1 MASIIN
7 VDQIAEATSGS
18 GVHIPGHVVQ
28 VKYRNIINNNFS
40 STSSDFTDIDNW
52 YVDITPKSSSNII
65 VVQTTITMNLN
76 DQDGYGRMRIVD
88 SNNSDT
94 KWSTNVRMGSAA
106 YYQSTSAWLDY
117 PYFHINTAGTTNAMR
132 LQFQA
137 AVISGGTL
145 KNQWSNSDDRIVMAM
160 EIAQ

>member
-7 VDQIAEATSGS
+7 VDQINEATSGS

-106 YYQSTSAWLDY
+106 YYQSTSVWLDY

-145 KNQWSNSDDRIVMAM
+145 TNNWSNSDDRIVMAM

>member
-7 VDQIAEATSGS
+7 VDQINEATSGS
-18 GVHIPGHVVQ
+18 GVQIPGHVVQ
-28 VKYRNIINNNFS
+28 VKYRNVINNNFS
-40 STSSDFTDIDNW
+40 SASSNYTDIDNW

-65 VVQTTITMNLN
+65 VVQTTITMKLN
-76 DQDGYGRMRIVD
+76 DQDGYGRLRIVD

-94 KWSTNVRMGSAA
+94 KWNTNDRIGSAA
-106 YYQSTSAWLDY
+106 YYQTTTAWLDY

-132 LQFQA
+132 LQFQ
-137 AVISGGTL
+137 VQVMSGGTL
-145 KNQWSNSDDRIVMAM
+145 TNQWSDSDDRIVMAM

>member
-7 VDQIAEATSGS
+7 VDQIDEATSGS
-18 GVHIPGHVVQ
+18 GVKIPGHVVQ
-28 VKYRNIINNNFS
+28 VKYRNVINNNFS
-40 STSSDFTDIDNW
+40 SSSSDFTDISNW

-65 VVQTTITMNLN
+65 VVQTTITMNIN
-76 DQDGYGRMRIVD
+76 DQDGYARMRIVD

-94 KWSTNVRMGSAA
+94 QWSTNVRMGSAA
-106 YYQSTSAWLDY
+106 YYQSTSVWLDY

-145 KNQWSNSDDRIVMAM
+145 SNQWSNSDDRMIMAM
-160 EIAQ
+160 EVAQ

>member
-7 VDQIAEATSGS
+7 VDQINEATSGS

-28 VKYRNIINNNFS
+28 VKYRTLANNNFS
-40 STSSDFTDIDNW
+40 SSSSDFTDIDNW

-76 DQDGYGRMRIVD
+76 DQDAYARIRIVD

-94 KWSTNVRMGSAA
+94 KWSTNDRMGSAA
-106 YYQSTSAWLDY
+106 YYQATTVWLDY
-117 PYFHINTAGTTNAMR
+117 PYFHINTARTTNAMR

-137 AVISGGTL
+137 QVISGGTL
-145 KNQWSNSDDRIVMAM
+145 TNAWSNADDRMIMAM

>member
-7 VDQIAEATSGS
+7 VDQINEATSGS

-28 VKYRNIINNNFS
+28 VKYRNVINNNFS
-40 STSSDFTDIDNW
+40 SSSSDFTDIDNW

-76 DQDGYGRMRIVD
+76 DQDAYARIRIVD

-94 KWSTNVRMGSAA
+94 KWNTNDRMGSAA
-106 YYQSTSAWLDY
+106 YYQSTSVWLDY

-137 AVISGGTL
+137 QVISGGTL
-145 KNQWSNSDDRIVMAM
+145 TNAWSNADDRMIMAM

>member
-18 GVHIPGHVVQ
+18 GVKIPGHVVQ
-28 VKYRNIINNNFS
+28 VKYRNVTNNNFS
-40 STSSDFTDIDNW
+40 STSSDFTDINNW

-65 VVQTTITMNLN
+65 VAQTTITLKSTTEAA
-76 DQDGYGRMRIVD
+76 YGRIRIVD

-94 KWSTNVRMGSAA
+94 KWNTNDRIGSAS
-106 YYQSTSAWLDY
+106 YYQNANGFLDY
-117 PYFHINTAGTTNAMR
+117 CFFHINTAGTTNAMR

-137 AVISGGTL
+137 ALIGGGTL
-145 KNQWSNSDDRIVMAM
+145 TNAWSNSADRIVMAM